1 MNEERKHM
9 LTPGGEVIDAYR
21 DLERT
26 ASRMLALAREG
37 DWDAMIGEGEQYVTA
52 AAALAKLEED
62 CDLNEREHRAKHDIL
77 ERTLGYDL
85 EIRGHLLEHREELGR
100 LMAVSRR
107 ERAVAGAY
115 GAVGPVAV
123 DVSGAGKR
131 PP

>member
-1 MNEERKHM
+1 MNEERKTM
-9 LTPGGEVIDAYR
+9 LTPGAEVIDAYR
-21 DLERT
+21 GLELA

-62 CDLNEREHRAKHDIL
+62 CDLDEGEDRVKHDIL

-85 EIRGHLLEHREELGR
+85 EIRTRLLEHREELGR

-107 ERAVAGAY
+107 ERAVVGAY
-115 GAVGPVAV
+115 GAVGPVVV
-123 DVSGAGKR
+123 DVAGTRK
-131 PP
+131 PPP